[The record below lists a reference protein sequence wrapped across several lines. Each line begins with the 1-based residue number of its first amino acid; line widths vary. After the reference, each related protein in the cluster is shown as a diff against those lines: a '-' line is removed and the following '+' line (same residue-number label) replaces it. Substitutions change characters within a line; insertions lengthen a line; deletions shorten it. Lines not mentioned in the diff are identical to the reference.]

1 MNEEKSYEI
10 INNLTMILKTI
21 NRKINNKTDHKKI
34 NLSSIMILK
43 QLSSGE
49 EKTLTEIADS
59 LGLPN
64 STTSVLVDK
73 LVKEGILDRIR
84 DEKDRRKVVITITE
98 RGHMKMGEIIE
109 IHMQNFRELIH
120 TTNNEDADTI
130 LKGLETLAK
139 VIERED

>member
-10 INNLTMILKTI
+10 INNLTMIIKII
-21 NRKINNKTDHKKI
+21 NRKINNKMDNKRS

-49 EKTLTEIADS
+49 EKTLTEIAEN

-73 LVKEGILDRIR
+73 LVKEGMLDRIR
-84 DEKDRRKVVITITE
+84 DEKDRRKVLITITE
-98 RGHMKMGEIIE
+98 EGYKKMGEFLE
-109 IHMQNFRELIH
+109 MHMQNFRELIH
-120 TTNNEDADTI
+120 TTNNEDADAI

-139 VIERED
+139 VIQGED